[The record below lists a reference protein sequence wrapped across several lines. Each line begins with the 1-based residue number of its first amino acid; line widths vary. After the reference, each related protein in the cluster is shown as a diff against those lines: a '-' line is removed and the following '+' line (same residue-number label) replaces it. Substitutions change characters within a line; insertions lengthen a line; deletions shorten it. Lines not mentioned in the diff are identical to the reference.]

1 MNQAVVTLLLD
12 WCIMELI
19 NLLQTLRILNETVEN
34 PDK

>member
-1 MNQAVVTLLLD
+1 MNQTVVTLLLD

-19 NLLQTLRILNETVEN
+19 NLLQTMNILNEAVEN